1 MKTNYKSFG
10 MKYSLLTLAF
20 AIVFSSLALAK
31 TPVSDDGGVPADEPN
46 PPAVQAPAASS
57 GDAAG
62 EAQAQKYFQKKK
74 DPAAAGQKDDNTV
87 SPNEHYL
94 AIHLG
99 GFLSSDAY
107 QWGATPHVS
116 SAGRLQG
123 GVTYRMGELGKLAD
137 WALRADFIG
146 YQLPEGT
153 ALNMSVL
160 PMILFPDAA
169 STFPVYFGI
178 GIGPG
183 VFLSQITNES
193 TLSLNYELVG
203 GVRFFN
209 VIGNTGF
216 FVETGLKNEIHL
228 LSDGQF
234 NGFFLSLGALFVF

>member
-1 MKTNYKSFG
+1 MKSL
-10 MKYSLLTLAF
+10 LLTLAL
-20 AIVFSSLALAK
+20 AAVFSSLALGK
-31 TPVSDDGGVPADEPN
+31 TPVGDESVVPADEPN
-46 PPAVQAPAASS
+46 PPAVQAPPE
-57 GDAAG
+57 D
-62 EAQAQKYFQKKK
+62 QAQKYFQKKK
-74 DPAAAGQKDDNTV
+74 DPADNTV

-99 GFLSSDAY
+99 GFLGADAY

-116 SAGRLQG
+116 NAGRLQG
-123 GVTYRMGELGKLAD
+123 GLTYRMGELGRLAD

-153 ALNMSVL
+153 ALNLSVL

-169 STFPVYFGI
+169 STFPVYFGV

-216 FVETGLKNEIHL
+216 FLETGLKNEIHL